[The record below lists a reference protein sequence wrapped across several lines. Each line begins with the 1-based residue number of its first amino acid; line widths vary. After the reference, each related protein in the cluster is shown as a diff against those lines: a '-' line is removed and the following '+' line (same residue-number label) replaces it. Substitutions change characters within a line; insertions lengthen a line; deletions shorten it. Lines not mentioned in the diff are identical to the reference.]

1 MIAEG
6 LEIGSLYGNLM
17 ALAAAIS
24 FSCFAIIVRQHRGI
38 NMLPVL
44 LISGLINA
52 LAGLILLDNDFTV
65 SLEDLLFCFLW
76 DAVIQSLDISLFI
89 LAA

>member
-6 LEIGSLYGNLM
+6 LEIGSLYGNLV

-44 LISGLINA
+44 WVSGLINA
-52 LAGLILLDNDFTV
+52 LVGLILLDNDFTIFP
-65 SLEDLLFCFLW
+65 EDLLLCVLW
-76 DAVIQSLDISLFI
+76 GAVI
-89 LAA
+89 